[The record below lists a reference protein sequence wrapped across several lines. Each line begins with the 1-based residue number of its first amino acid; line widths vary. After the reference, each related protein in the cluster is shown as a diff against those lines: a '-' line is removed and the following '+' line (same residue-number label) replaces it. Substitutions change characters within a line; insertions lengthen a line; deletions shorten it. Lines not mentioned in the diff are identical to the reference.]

1 MERER
6 GFLERLA
13 GAGIY
18 DVVKRYG
25 DFLIKSG
32 FNAIERI
39 LIDERPDAVF
49 CANDYMA
56 AGAIKLLSSRAFA
69 YRTT

>member
-1 MERER
+1 MKE
-6 GFLERLA
+6 
-13 GAGIY
+13 
-18 DVVKRYG
+18 
-25 DFLIKSG
+25 
-32 FNAIERI
+32 I

-56 AGAIKLLSSRAFA
+56 AGAIKLLSESGFA